1 MPHFQLEMFS
11 TVSVERPL
19 LSLGANKCLC
29 VCNLSNE
36 FGLDVRDPVQ
46 QNFSEI
52 LKDITMFYTK
62 KLDMLNIKLEHHQR
76 TKMDPEHHE
85 LVHVGVVC
93 LQLSLC
99 LWSRK
104 LLVIVF
110 YEGLYVIMSSQY
122 HKATST

>member
-1 MPHFQLEMFS
+1 MAHFQLEMFS

-85 LVHVGVVC
+85 LVHVRVVS

-110 YEGLYVIMSSQY
+110 TKGCMSSKY